1 MHKRT
6 ILEIEEVVILSKN
19 DLIAQFQDY
28 DLYVGPKR
36 KILKKYHEDQKTADR
51 TYSLSLL
58 DFSNLMG
65 QIRRYN
71 ADQEKSDAENELRE
85 LQGQIEDR
93 FLQESNRM

>member
-1 MHKRT
+1 MT
-6 ILEIEEVVILSKN
+6 KN

-36 KILKKYHEDQKTADR
+36 KILKKYHSDQKLTDR
-51 TYSLSLL
+51 TYELSLL

-71 ADQEKSDAENELRE
+71 ADQETNETATE
-85 LQGQIEDR
+85 LSQLQQKIESR
-93 FLQESNRM
+93 FLQESNQA

>member
-1 MHKRT
+1 
-6 ILEIEEVVILSKN
+6 LSKN

-36 KILKKYHEDQKTADR
+36 KILKKYHEDQKMADR
-51 TYSLSLL
+51 TYVLSLL

-71 ADQEKSDAENELRE
+71 ADQEKNNVEDELSK
-85 LQGQIEDR
+85 LQDKIESR
-93 FLQESNRM
+93 FLQETNQV

>member
-1 MHKRT
+1 MT
-6 ILEIEEVVILSKN
+6 KN

-36 KILKKYHEDQKTADR
+36 RILKKYHADQKLTDR
-51 TYSLSLL
+51 TYELSLL

-71 ADQEKSDAENELRE
+71 ADQEASETPTELTK
-85 LQGQIEDR
+85 LQQKIESR
-93 FLQESNRM
+93 FLQETNQA